1 MDAGGI
7 RDGSLYEQK
16 RSERFS
22 GRVGSMELTGHDVMW
37 EWGQTSQQDSWHS
50 QRFSVDKFRR

>member
-1 MDAGGI
+1 MDAVEV

-22 GRVGSMELTGHDVMW
+22 GRMGSMELTGHDVMW
-37 EWGQTSQQDSWHS
+37 EWRETSQQVSG
-50 QRFSVDKFRR
+50 RGC